1 MKKILRYLSVK
12 QLMEDI
18 ADMNGV
24 MSVRRFALS
33 TMLAGAGVYGA
44 CLLYRIDYVAALF
57 VMLLAFAMIP
67 GLVRNYFRER
77 CEASRFADVDVY
89 LHQMTYSFIRNPKV
103 NIALQDAYAISSGRL
118 KRCLSR
124 AIEELQYGMGERVY
138 EDALKIIEDEYDCA
152 RIRTLHKFIIS
163 VEEKGGRYRGAMEV
177 LLEDFDRWVNNVY
190 KYQTEIRKIKRDI
203 TIGIVISMVLA
214 MLTTVMCSTLNM
226 FAKEQLSITDTLAYQ
241 CVSVVFVVLCMGFYT
256 FTRKHY
262 GCEWIGAARTDKQIM
277 YDYNTVFKS
286 EVKKITIKMIPLWAA
301 MLLTVL
307 ILLMLHLKIPAVCA
321 ASVMILMITAPF
333 TQRKGAVRRIKNDL
347 YCGFTEWLRDLAVNL
362 ENKPLLSAVEDT
374 YEGCPVIMKEPLE
387 KFIYEIELNPSDI
400 MPYYSFLSEFEVMD
414 IQSAVRMLYS
424 IGDLDRESMNQT
436 INALVRRNYELSDK
450 AETARYLD
458 STSMMRFS
466 EYIPTFFVAFKMAV
480 DMMLVVN
487 MYL

>member
-18 ADMNGV
+18 ADLNGV
-24 MSVRRFALS
+24 MSVRRFVLS
-33 TMLAGAGVYGA
+33 TMLAGVAVYSA
-44 CLLYRIDYVAALF
+44 CLLYRINYIAALF
-57 VMLLAFAMIP
+57 VMILAVIMIP
-67 GLVRNYFRER
+67 GLVRNYFMER
-77 CEASRFADVDVY
+77 SKASRFADVDVY

-138 EDALKIIEDEYDCA
+138 EDALKIVEEEYDCS
-152 RIRTLHKFIIS
+152 RIRTLHKFLVS
-163 VEEKGGRYRGAMEV
+163 VEEKGGRYTGAMEV
-177 LLEDFDRWVNNVY
+177 L
-190 KYQTEIRKIKRDI
+190 
-203 TIGIVISMVLA
+203 IGIMISMVLA

-226 FAKEQLSITDTLAYQ
+226 FSKEPLSITDTLAYQ
-241 CVSVVFVVLCMGFYT
+241 CVSIVFVVLCMLFYIY
-256 FTRKHY
+256 TRKHY
-262 GCEWIGAARTDKQIM
+262 GCDWIGENRTDKQIM
-277 YDYNTVFKS
+277 RDYNNVFKS
-286 EVKKITIKMIPLWAA
+286 EAKKITLKMIPLWGI
-301 MLLTVL
+301 MLLTVIIL
-307 ILLMLHLKIPAVCA
+307 ILVQLKIAAICVAAVM
-321 ASVMILMITAPF
+321 VLFIITPF
-333 TQRKGAVRRIKNDL
+333 TQRKGSAGRIKNDL

-374 YEGCPVIMKEPLE
+374 YVSCPVIMKESLG

-400 MPYYSFLSEFEVMD
+400 MPYYSFLSEFDVMD

-424 IGDLDRESMNQT
+424 IGDLDRDSMNQT

-450 AETARYLD
+450 AEAARYLD